1 MADSRPDAAQG
12 EVTQLLNAWQQGN
25 QSAFDK
31 VSSLIY
37 GELHR
42 IADGYLRHS
51 SDGTMQPTALIH
63 EAYLKLVQR
72 EGSLDSRRHFFA
84 LAAQAMRHILVD
96 RARARNSAKRGS
108 GVRPASLEDWQG
120 RHEVRMDEI
129 LILDEALSSLAAEH
143 PRLAQII
150 ELHYFG
156 GLTGAEIAEFL
167 GISPATVSREQR
179 LAEARLRQILSQR
192 K

>member
-1 MADSRPDAAQG
+1 MVEPQG
-12 EVTQLLNAWQQGN
+12 EVTQLLNQWQQGN
-25 QSAFDK
+25 QAAFDK

-42 IADGYLRHS
+42 IADTYLRQAPN
-51 SDGTMQPTALIH
+51 GTMQPTALIH

-72 EGSLDSRRHFFA
+72 EEGLDSRKHFYA

-96 RARARNSAKRGS
+96 RARARNAAKRGA
-108 GVRPASLEDWQG
+108 GAKPVSLEDWQA
-120 RHEVRMDEI
+120 RQEVRIEEL

-156 GLTGAEIAEFL
+156 GLTGVEISEFL
-167 GISPATVSREQR
+167 GISQSTVSREQR
-179 LAEARLRQILSQR
+179 LAEAWLKQALSR
-192 K
+192 G